1 MLKFRRGSFRN
12 FYWSEKTIVP
22 ANGKVFIFEKL
33 CLALIVMIEGTYIL
47 LTWRLLLAQQIVFVA
62 THENTNKF
70 IKESIYLIKGTSYSY
85 IYLCLFCN
93 LYDTGGFFHIFCLY
107 FSIAYLCLFK
117 IINLQINRIIFSKA

>member
-1 MLKFRRGSFRN
+1 MPKFCRGSSRN

-22 ANGKVFIFEKL
+22 ANGKILIFEKL
-33 CLALIVMIEGTYIL
+33 CLALIAMIEGTYIL
-47 LTWRLLLAQQIVFVA
+47 LTWRLLLAQQIIFVA